1 MNTKNH
7 FSRIKTNLEV
17 LRRIGVKVP
26 DGDIVPG
33 KKIKLI
39 PFDIHKDYLTDEIVI
54 KELRKW
60 CGLDD

>member
-1 MNTKNH
+1 MDYDEIKN
-7 FSRIKTNLEV
+7 SLTN
-17 LRRIGVKVP
+17 
-26 DGDIVPG
+26 IVPG